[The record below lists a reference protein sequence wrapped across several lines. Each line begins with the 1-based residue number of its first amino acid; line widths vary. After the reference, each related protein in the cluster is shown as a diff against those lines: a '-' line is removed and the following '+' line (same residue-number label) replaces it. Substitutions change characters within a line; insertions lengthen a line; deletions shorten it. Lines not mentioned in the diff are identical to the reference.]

1 MQKGEDEVVT
11 HIQDNIWRIEVVLP
25 GNPLKLLNSYFI
37 KGAPGEKSLL
47 IDTGF
52 RRPECWAALEDGM
65 RELSVRPEE
74 TDVFL
79 THLHS
84 DHTGN
89 APRLQKM
96 GCRVMM
102 SRIDNALMHDEDGWR
117 RQMKRAI
124 TEGFEREELNRV
136 FLNNPAVIYSPEP
149 FEPELLDEGA
159 VLDYGGRRFEC
170 VLTPGH
176 TRGHMCLYDRE
187 NRLMILGDH
196 VLFDITPNIIAWNE
210 GHNPLLRYIESLR
223 KIAEYDVVTA
233 LPGHRTTGGW
243 TMRDRALFLI
253 DHHDVRLKE
262 VVNIVDAEPGLN
274 AYEISARMNWQI
286 RTKDWAHFPPGQKWF
301 AVGECL
307 SHLEFLMNENMVCR
321 ETDPDTGARSYRL
334 AR

>member
-1 MQKGEDEVVT
+1 VVT
-11 HIQDNIWRIEVVLP
+11 HIKDNIYRIEVVLP
-25 GNPLKLLNSYFI
+25 ENPLKLLNSYFI
-37 KGAPGEKSLL
+37 QGAPGEKNLL

-52 RRPECWAALEDGM
+52 RRPECWDALSAGLE
-65 RELSVRPEE
+65 ELHARPEE

-89 APRLQKM
+89 APRLQKLGSRVLM
-96 GCRVMM
+96 G
-102 SRIDNALMHDEDGWR
+102 RIDNALMHKDTWKQ
-117 RQMKRAI
+117 QMARAV
-124 TEGFEREELNRV
+124 TEGFDPEELDRV
-136 FLNNPAVIYSPEP
+136 FLHNPAVIYSPEP
-149 FEPELLDEGA
+149 FEPEDLDEGD
-159 VLDYGGRRFEC
+159 VLCYGGRRLEC
-170 VLTPGH
+170 VHTPGH

-187 NRLMILGDH
+187 DRLMFLGDC
-196 VLFDITPNIIAWNE
+196 VLFDITPNIIGWHE
-210 GHNPLLRYIESLR
+210 GTDPLHRYIETLR
-223 KIAEYDVVTA
+223 KVAEFDVVTP

-262 VVNIVDAEPGLN
+262 VVNIIDREPGLN

-286 RTKDWAHFPPGQKWF
+286 RTKDWEHFPPGQKWF

-307 SHLEFLMNENMVCR
+307 AHLEFLMVEGMAER
-321 ETDPDTGARSYRL
+321 YIDSETQARTYYL